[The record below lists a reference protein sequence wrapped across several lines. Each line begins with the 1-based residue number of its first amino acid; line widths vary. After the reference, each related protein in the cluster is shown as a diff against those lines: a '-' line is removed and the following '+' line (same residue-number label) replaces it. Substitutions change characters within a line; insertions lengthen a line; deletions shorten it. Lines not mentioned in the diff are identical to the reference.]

1 MRMARPST
9 SARAKSNLVGN
20 PTDPNLQP
28 LPRGLMPPPSGST
41 KQVDKETPNER
52 FEDLAETMFSTRAED
67 LEQARER
74 EEDAEEV
81 MEGGVPPSEG
91 EADE

>member
-1 MRMARPST
+1 MHP
-9 SARAKSNLVGN
+9 
-20 PTDPNLQP
+20 P
-28 LPRGLMPPPSGST
+28 LWEL

-52 FEDLAETMFSTRAED
+52 FEDLAEKMFSTRTQD

-81 MEGGVPPSEG
+81 MEGGVPPSE
-91 EADE
+91 ADE

>member
-1 MRMARPST
+1 MT
-9 SARAKSNLVGN
+9 NLVRH
-20 PTDPNLQP
+20 PAIKLQG
-28 LPRGLMPPPSGST
+28 LPRGSIPPPLGST
-41 KQVDKETPNER
+41 RQLDKETPNER
-52 FEDLAETMFSTRAED
+52 FEDLARKMFSTRKED

-81 MEGGVPPSEG
+81 MEGGIPPTEG